1 MEQSPED
8 YLNKNVRPILEALVE
23 AVVTDMPSDTIGF
36 MHDWLLTF
44 SGEKQNHQINMEKQE
59 LEELRKEYKKHLKKY
74 NHSAGDKEMV
84 VESHS
89 EHSDNEDDDQVE
101 ELVSINAKRGV
112 ENRGRSS
119 VSAEVYGKYYKK
131 EDFVP
136 KVIVKS
142 KDQKMRLL
150 SIAHKSFILSSLD
163 EKDLNTVLDAMEE
176 KPFFAGE
183 TVITE
188 GERGDLLYVVEKGEL
203 DCYKKENFLKTY
215 YEGESFGE
223 LALLYNAPRAATIK
237 ARTDSVLWALDRLT
251 FNHIVKDAAIKKREQ
266 YEAFL
271 KTIELLNNINSYEL
285 SQICDAVKTRYYNA
299 GDKIINENDDG
310 DDFFILVEGK
320 AFAEKKIS
328 GKIEKVK
335 EYSTGDYFGELAL
348 IKNEP
353 RAASVIASSKCTLIS
368 LDRKSFKR
376 LLGPIENILKR
387 SADSYIKNI
396 NK

>member
-8 YLNKNVRPILEALVE
+8 YLNKNVRPILEALAE
-23 AVVTDMPSDTIGF
+23 AVVCDLPNDVIGF

-44 SGEKQNHQINMEKQE
+44 SGQKQNHQINMEKQE
-59 LEELRKEYKKHLKKY
+59 LDELRKEYKKYLKKY
-74 NHSAGDKEMV
+74 QSTGDKEML

-101 ELVSINAKRGV
+101 ELVSINAKRGG
-112 ENRGRSS
+112 EARGRSS

-142 KDQKMRLL
+142 KEQKTRLL

-183 TVITE
+183 VVITE

-203 DCYKKENFLKTY
+203 ECFKKGIFLKTY

-223 LALLYNAPRAATIK
+223 LALLYNAPRAASIK
-237 ARTDSVLWALDRLT
+237 AKTDSVLWALDRLT

-266 YEAFL
+266 YETFL
-271 KTIELLNNINSYEL
+271 KTIELLNNINGYEL
-285 SQICDAVKTRYYNA
+285 SQICDAVKTRYYNS
-299 GDKIINENDDG
+299 GDRIIRESDDG
-310 DDFFILVEGK
+310 DDFFIVVEGT
-320 AFAEKKIS
+320 AYAEKTIA
-328 GKIEKVK
+328 GKVQKVK
-335 EYSTGDYFGELAL
+335 DYTTGDYFGELAL

-387 SADSYIKNI
+387 SADSYVKYI